1 VCAAALLRM
10 IMIVMDC
17 LCAAL
22 EEGGA
27 ANNYFDN
34 ERCRSCTIEWYDGW
48 FLVVLMVRRTKTKT
62 KRNRTHTFLRT
73 HLNALLSPRFLA
85 SKKGGDQCSML
96 QVTIL
101 PRQARDTHK
110 EKVAK
115 AYRVVLCFVLLQGCK
130 TLMGGFFKS
139 HAFLRLLNAGI
150 KCKSTV
156 TVMIY
161 EKSLR

>member
-1 VCAAALLRM
+1 MCAAALLRM
-10 IMIVMDC
+10 IMNVMDC

-48 FLVVLMVRRTKTKT
+48 FLVVLMVRRTKTKRNKT
-62 KRNRTHTFLRT
+62 KQNKTHTFF
-73 HLNALLSPRFLA
+73 ALLSPPRFLA

-110 EKVAK
+110 HKEKVAK
-115 AYRVVLCFVLLQGCK
+115 ACYRFVFCAACRAA
-130 TLMGGFFKS
+130 TL
-139 HAFLRLLNAGI
+139 
-150 KCKSTV
+150 
-156 TVMIY
+156 
-161 EKSLR
+161 